1 LRRGVSMDQA
11 TLNSAADDELL
22 PSMSDKLLIIDDDR
36 VHRMVIAR
44 IARQA
49 GYAVDEA
56 ATYEAA
62 RRLMGEGEYACVTL
76 DLSLGEHGGLEVLQN
91 LAQIGF
97 PAPVIVVSGSDD
109 SVRQEA
115 LTVAE
120 RLGVNVCGAFGKP
133 MNLSHLRILLS
144 EIRKRQ
150 VVGLTPREA

>member
-1 LRRGVSMDQA
+1 MDQV
-11 TLNSAADDELL
+11 TVNTAAGGELL
-22 PSMSDKLLIIDDDR
+22 PAISDRLLIVDDDR

-49 GYAVDEA
+49 GYEVDEA

-62 RRLMGEGEYACVTL
+62 RSLMGEGCHACVTL
-76 DLSLGEHGGLEVLQN
+76 DLSLGEHGGLEVLQH
-91 LAQIGF
+91 LARIGF

-109 SVRQEA
+109 TVRQEA
-115 LTVAE
+115 LGVAR
-120 RLGVNVCGAFGKP
+120 RLGINVCGAFGKP

-150 VVGLTPREA
+150 LVGLTPRVA